1 MSETHVL
8 LRFVYARHAW
18 SVTQPV
24 LFLIWI
30 WDGGTRRKSGGNKNK
45 YWQAGAVCKRIDL
58 ASVNF
63 KKKYNDQQCC
73 STTELNIF
81 FVMLPTPDQAKKER
95 KKGKKGGEAEQANS
109 RASKIPAAP
118 NQTLRSC
125 LPQGKSPVPSRAFFG
140 TRPLL
145 AQFVPSPF
153 SQISSL
159 GADRT
164 GQGEMLITEL

>member
-1 MSETHVL
+1 
-8 LRFVYARHAW
+8 
-18 SVTQPV
+18 
-24 LFLIWI
+24 
-30 WDGGTRRKSGGNKNK
+30 
-45 YWQAGAVCKRIDL
+45 
-58 ASVNF
+58 
-63 KKKYNDQQCC
+63 
-73 STTELNIF
+73 
-81 FVMLPTPDQAKKER
+81 MLPGPDQAKKR
-95 KKGKKGGEAEQANS
+95 KKERGKKGGEAEQANS

-159 GADRT
+159 GPDRT
-164 GQGEMLITEL
+164 GQGEMLVTEL

>member
-1 MSETHVL
+1 
-8 LRFVYARHAW
+8 
-18 SVTQPV
+18 
-24 LFLIWI
+24 
-30 WDGGTRRKSGGNKNK
+30 
-45 YWQAGAVCKRIDL
+45 
-58 ASVNF
+58 
-63 KKKYNDQQCC
+63 
-73 STTELNIF
+73 
-81 FVMLPTPDQAKKER
+81 MLPTPDQAKKER